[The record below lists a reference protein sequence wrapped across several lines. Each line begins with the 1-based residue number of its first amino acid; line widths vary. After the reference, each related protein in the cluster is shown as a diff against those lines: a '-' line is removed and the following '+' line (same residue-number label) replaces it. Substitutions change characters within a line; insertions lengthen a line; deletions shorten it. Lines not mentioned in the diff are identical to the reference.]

1 MIRVETNRCF
11 DCGGKETPEQTKR
24 IEKHCLGLNCPERKS
39 ICCGAGCEAVSGDEG
54 TGHYQCK
61 KCHGEFIGGKCTA
74 GDIIPPN
81 ADTTMTYPLLEKA
94 PQPHTS
100 WQFLD
105 FICKNNEIVYENNE
119 WVVIKNCKYNGA
131 GKPLWLTAFHKG
143 NLDSQAIMDLWSLWC
158 GGDFEK
164 WEWLIKARSKQ
175 TVKRFH
181 IHLIQK

>member
-1 MIRVETNRCF
+1 MKKDTLKTQSECKRC
-11 DCGGKETPEQTKR
+11 GLLLSTVQSTGKG
-24 IEKHCLGLNCPERKS
+24 CLTDGFALHDFGQP
-39 ICCGAGCEAVSGDEG
+39 
-54 TGHYQCK
+54 
-61 KCHGEFIGGKCTA
+61 
-74 GDIIPPN
+74 PPN